1 MTDGQSMHY
10 QSAFYALHRFSAKSK
25 WMLATYTRRMCN
37 NNPEIRIA
45 GWLLDAWNYKGFQE
59 VWGNKTCDVSYRDF
73 KFNFGC
79 ISHNSCPVCMV
90 CYNANGNGKEPL
102 FYIRSSKYMCSHLL
116 TNKPG
121 PRLVVQKVESDLY
134 SVDNAIGFSITY
146 PLDSNLYSG

>member
-1 MTDGQSMHY
+1 V
-10 QSAFYALHRFSAKSK
+10 
-25 WMLATYTRRMCN
+25 ML
-37 NNPEIRIA
+37 
-45 GWLLDAWNYKGFQE
+45 
-59 VWGNKTCDVSYRDF
+59 VRDF

-102 FYIRSSKYMCSHLL
+102 FYIRSSKYMCCRLL

-134 SVDNAIGFSITY
+134 SVDNEIGFPITY
-146 PLDSNLYSG
+146 PLDSNLYSGWHYPALKQPRLEVHTMHSLDPPPSTSALI

>member
-1 MTDGQSMHY
+1 M
-10 QSAFYALHRFSAKSK
+10 
-25 WMLATYTRRMCN
+25 ML
-37 NNPEIRIA
+37 
-45 GWLLDAWNYKGFQE
+45 
-59 VWGNKTCDVSYRDF
+59 VRDF

-79 ISHNSCPVCMV
+79 ISHNSCPVGMV
-90 CYNANGNGKEPL
+90 CYNANGNGKEPS